1 MFFRGHLKTL
11 IHVVHLLQNLPNLE
25 SLHTSDVL
33 GKLLETEGGPG
44 QPTAVLGSKHILCWG
59 FEDLLSTPDKENV
72 AVPASEKDK
81 EKQGTCSRLFL

>member
-1 MFFRGHLKTL
+1 MFYRGHLKTL

-59 FEDLLSTPDKENV
+59 FEDLLNTPDKENV

-81 EKQGTCSRLFL
+81 EKQGSWLFI